1 MASLPLFDRRG
12 DHEPDADGF
21 WTVSALTGQIKAAL
35 EDEFGSVGLVGEIS
49 NLSRPRSGHLY
60 FNLKDEGASIRAV
73 MWRSAASKVVFDL
86 ADGLAVRVRG
96 SVTVYEPRGD
106 YQIQVRTIEPEGIG
120 ALELAFRQLCERL
133 AREGLFDADR
143 KRPIPR
149 FPRRIVLVTSP
160 TGAAVR
166 DFLQVA
172 GRRWPGV
179 EILVAPAKV
188 QGMGAAE
195 EIAAAIAMGNSVRDA
210 DLIVLARGG
219 GSLEDLW
226 AFNEEPVARAIF
238 ASRLP
243 VVSGVGHEVDV
254 TVADLVAD
262 VRALTPSEA
271 AERCVPD
278 ARELLGVVDALG
290 GRLARSLQR
299 RAERDH
305 ARLERVEERLRR
317 AGRDAM
323 EAVESRLDLLSERM
337 NSALRST
344 LDDRSE
350 SLARRA
356 AQLEALSP
364 LNVLARGYSLT
375 RAEDGHVLR
384 AAADVQP
391 GQRIVTKLAR
401 GEVVSRVEAL
411 RDES

>member
-1 MASLPLFDRRG
+1 MASLPLFERRDNPG
-12 DHEPDADGF
+12 ADGF

-35 EDEFGSVGLVGEIS
+35 EGDFGTVGLIGEITG
-49 NLSRPRSGHLY
+49 LSRPRSGHIY
-60 FNLKDEGASIRAV
+60 FNLKDEGATIRAV
-73 MWRSAASKVVFDL
+73 IWRSAAAKVVFDL

-96 SVTVYEPRGD
+96 SLTVYEVRGE

-133 AREGLFDADR
+133 TREGLFDPDR

-149 FPRRIVLVTSP
+149 YPRRIVLVTSP

-179 EILVAPAKV
+179 EILIAPAKV
-188 QGMGAAE
+188 QGIGAAE
-195 EIAAAIAMGNSVRDA
+195 EIADAIALGNSVHDA

-226 AFNEEPVARAIF
+226 AFNEERVARAIF
-238 ASRLP
+238 GSRLP

-278 ARELLGVVDALG
+278 ARELLGVVESLG
-290 GRLARSLQR
+290 GRLARSLHR
-299 RAERDH
+299 RAERDR

-317 AGRDAM
+317 AGRDAI
-323 EAVESRLDLLSERM
+323 EGIQNRLERLDERLNLAM
-337 NSALRST
+337 RT
-344 LDDRSE
+344 GLDVRRE
-350 SLARRA
+350 VLARRA
-356 AQLEALSP
+356 AQVEALSP
-364 LNVLARGYSLT
+364 LSVLSRGYSLT
-375 RAEDGHVLR
+375 RTEEGRVVR
-384 AAADVQP
+384 EAASLAV
-391 GQRIVTKLAR
+391 GQRVVTKLAS
-401 GEVVSRVEAL
+401 GEVISRVEEV
-411 RDES
+411 R